1 MLCILGTAVESLGI
15 QTNIYSVKE
24 VHENMALEKIEGD
37 DEAKPEMLVSN
48 DGLKEPKNNRGK
60 SLTID
65 TW

>member
-15 QTNIYSVKE
+15 QTNTYSVKE